1 MSFAT
6 TTELLPHQ
14 IEAVNKLLP
23 IRVGAL
29 FAGMGTG
36 KSRAAIEL
44 VFRRLDKID
53 KAIWF
58 CPVSVK
64 DTIRYQI
71 KEHTTSPDSDIYVF
85 NDRTTKDNLPS
96 AFWYIIGIESMSDSP
111 RIIQAVNKLVTER
124 TFCIVDES
132 SYIKGHNAL
141 RTERITKICERAKY
155 RLILTG
161 TPMSQGV
168 VDLYAQMRFLS
179 PKILGYNSFYS
190 FAANHLEYSD
200 LYPGMIVRAH
210 NTRLLAAKIQPYVY
224 QVEKEECLT
233 LPPKLY
239 DYRIFSMT
247 PDQYETY
254 EEVKDKILDEMAL
267 TVDPSLSSI
276 AIFRLF
282 SSLQQVT
289 CGFWN
294 ERLDEVKPG
303 KKQKDKRFRFRELD
317 CRRVDTLM
325 DTINDIPKDSKI
337 VIFCKFQYDI
347 DCISAAL
354 EKAYGKDSY
363 AVFCGKISES
373 RRVEQVR
380 RFRNE
385 ARFFVIN
392 QASGGHGLTLNEAS
406 YVIFY
411 NNAFKYSEREQAEDR
426 CHRIGQDKTVTYIDI
441 TCRDSIDVRIMDS
454 LHNKGDVIADFKH
467 EVQKVKKER
476 VKKIHDELLGKEH
489 LKELIKA
496 L

>member
-1 MSFAT
+1 
-6 TTELLPHQ
+6 
-14 IEAVNKLLP
+14 
-23 IRVGAL
+23 
-29 FAGMGTG
+29 
-36 KSRAAIEL
+36 
-44 VFRRLDKID
+44 
-53 KAIWF
+53 
-58 CPVSVK
+58 
-64 DTIRYQI
+64 
-71 KEHTTSPDSDIYVF
+71 
-85 NDRTTKDNLPS
+85 
-96 AFWYIIGIESMSDSP
+96 
-111 RIIQAVNKLVTER
+111 
-124 TFCIVDES
+124 
-132 SYIKGHNAL
+132 
-141 RTERITKICERAKY
+141 
-155 RLILTG
+155 
-161 TPMSQGV
+161 
-168 VDLYAQMRFLS
+168 
-179 PKILGYNSFYS
+179 
-190 FAANHLEYSD
+190 
-200 LYPGMIVRAH
+200 
-210 NTRLLAAKIQPYVY
+210 
-224 QVEKEECLT
+224 
-233 LPPKLY
+233 
-239 DYRIFSMT
+239 MT